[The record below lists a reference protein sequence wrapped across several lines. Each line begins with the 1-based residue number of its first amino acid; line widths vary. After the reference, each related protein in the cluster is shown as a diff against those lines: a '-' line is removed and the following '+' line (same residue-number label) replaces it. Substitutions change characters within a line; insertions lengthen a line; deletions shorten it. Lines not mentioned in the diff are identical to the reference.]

1 MLLLRSCVVSTVRDK
16 VSIHR
21 IGPSQS
27 TAWSE
32 LLFATGTST
41 VLILSIVLRGR
52 RHMVRLLTGQWGT
65 NFPQA
70 HASTRVIRLSLPLR
84 RERSDTA
91 KCKTASRHT
100 QYAILSTTPQR
111 LSQQLS
117 PLAEAAAGA
126 LPSRVSS
133 HGGPVFRAYQYF
145 MYGTPPSTF
154 LRIRAR
160 RRTRVSAVFVP
171 RTLFLVFV
179 EMTSSKKTRRTA
191 QGRNLP
197 ALCY

>member
-91 KCKTASRHT
+91 KCKTASRQIRNT
-100 QYAILSTTPQR
+100 QYSVR
-111 LSQQLS
+111 HRGS
-117 PLAEAAAGA
+117 PSSSR
-126 LPSRVSS
+126 PS
-133 HGGPVFRAYQYF
+133 PK
-145 MYGTPPSTF
+145 P
-154 LRIRAR
+154 R
-160 RRTRVSAVFVP
+160 RGRCLLECP
-171 RTLFLVFV
+171 RTEGLSFG
-179 EMTSSKKTRRTA
+179 RTNILCTV
-191 QGRNLP
+191 RLP
-197 ALCY
+197 APF